1 MTSIGEVRDKN
12 NRIVVRV
19 YNQQNLVPM
28 VKNRIKIYLLVVLW
42 NQNKLL
48 IQMILL
54 FQYNEN

>member
-1 MTSIGEVRDKN
+1 MTSIGEVKDKN
-12 NRIVVRV
+12 NRIMVRV